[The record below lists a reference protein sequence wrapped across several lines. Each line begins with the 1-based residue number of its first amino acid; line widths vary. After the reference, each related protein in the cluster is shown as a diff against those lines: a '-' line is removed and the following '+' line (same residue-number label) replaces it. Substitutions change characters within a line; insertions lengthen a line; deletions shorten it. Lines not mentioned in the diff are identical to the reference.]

1 MADKREAEDEEFPK
15 DDEES
20 PPTDKIQR
28 PISGKSG
35 GSTESKKSMPG
46 TVTQLT
52 AKALREFRLSDDG
65 AVSESEDGAR
75 VNSAAIGATAD
86 LGGPAEG
93 QTLLEQS
100 EEYEP
105 SEADDDDE
113 VGFVESRDIEEEE
126 IDHDA
131 YELES
136 SGEEED
142 SDGENDL
149 VVLDPDHVRK

>member
-20 PPTDKIQR
+20 PPTDKIER

-35 GSTESKKSMPG
+35 RSTESKKSIPG
-46 TVTQLT
+46 AVTQLT

-65 AVSESEDGAR
+65 RVSESEGGA
-75 VNSAAIGATAD
+75 VGATED

-93 QTLLEQS
+93 QTLIEQGEEYEVEQS
-100 EEYEP
+100 E
-105 SEADDDDE
+105 DDE
-113 VGFVESRDIEEEE
+113 KVEFIENRDIEEEE
-126 IDHDA
+126 EVDD
-131 YELES
+131 ELES

>member
-20 PPTDKIQR
+20 PPTDKIER
-28 PISGKSG
+28 PISGKSAR
-35 GSTESKKSMPG
+35 STESKKSIPG
-46 TVTQLT
+46 AVTQLT

-65 AVSESEDGAR
+65 GVSESEGGA
-75 VNSAAIGATAD
+75 VGATED
-86 LGGPAEG
+86 HGGPAEG
-93 QTLLEQS
+93 QTLIEQGEEYEAEQS
-100 EEYEP
+100 E
-105 SEADDDDE
+105 DDE
-113 VGFVESRDIEEEE
+113 EVEFVENRDIEEEE
-126 IDHDA
+126 VDD
-131 YELES
+131 ELQS